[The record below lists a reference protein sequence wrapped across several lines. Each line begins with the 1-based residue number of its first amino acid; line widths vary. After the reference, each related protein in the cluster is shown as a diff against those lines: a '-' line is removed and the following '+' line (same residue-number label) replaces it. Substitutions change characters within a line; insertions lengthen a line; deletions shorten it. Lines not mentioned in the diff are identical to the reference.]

1 MSEISPRG
9 LLAIGVSGL
18 VLFFAA
24 WQRFNTPP
32 TNRTSTT
39 FALFYVGMLLYF
51 SMFLGAW
58 FCVIFILKS
67 GGAAIFRLNPDII
80 NASEELVPAIAAFLV
95 AMGSYSNYE
104 FIKKADEA
112 ARQLCVRLAS
122 IPLLAEQLGYELA
135 HQANFRVVS
144 EGLKSRITETIL
156 NNVGPKALNFENDGS
171 LSSQFTRAISLYW
184 LFVQPHS
191 DRTPVNFCVNS
202 RSKWAYAKIMKL
214 MEETVSRANA
224 SYRTLMQ
231 VGAAYFATAQPI
243 RLFEEPVKKGAQ
255 ETSKSVCS
263 LIAQFVLLHEKTLA
277 QRRNRL
283 LSMGFDRYDQLPVFG
298 VTRWAATLFVIALM
312 TLVIV
317 RVTPRST
324 PIEISEACLRVTV
337 FAIQIGVSI
346 AAGTF
351 LAQRFLGRSEP
362 TRGLLLIF
370 ELTLACLIIFS
381 LSSVLKIGSSVVSAA
396 LSKTNTGE
404 FSVIVSDFVNRW
416 STVLFAV
423 ANTISIGIL
432 CSYLT
437 GLNWSRLGLAATGAI
452 CNGSV
457 FVATALLVG
466 FILPE
471 SVLSEMNLP
480 SPEGDG
486 ALRQWGTIPP
496 KGEWADRELG
506 GYSRSSGEEFEGTY
520 VCFRPMFTKPD
531 IINAYLVTIRWDAK
545 QSCLTFRE
553 ESRADGAY
561 AQVGKIYIP
570 NGKPFM
576 NLVTAD
582 RGDMRLITV
591 CRPDAQGV
599 ARGLVLTLS
608 VPSGVNFTPASA
620 PVVLRRLDT
629 GARPRFGFVHPGEPD
644 YALYQAQLLQVLPT
658 YGVCVQAAATVS
670 EEVS

>member
-1 MSEISPRG
+1 
-9 LLAIGVSGL
+9 
-18 VLFFAA
+18 
-24 WQRFNTPP
+24 
-32 TNRTSTT
+32 
-39 FALFYVGMLLYF
+39 MLLYF

-471 SVLSEMNLP
+471 SVLSEMNVNLHTARLTMVLNSGVIGAAAGAMVLAMFRKTKPPAQVDASNKMP